1 MTDLRSKSRLWLG
14 DLGYLVETVERWNS
28 FTRRKAD
35 LWGFADLL
43 AIRRGEVLA
52 VQVTSKHNRASH
64 VSKIANSVKVER
76 VREADILIH
85 LHLWEK
91 VGNRWILT
99 VEDLS

>member
-1 MTDLRSKSRLWLG
+1 MTDLRSKSRLWLA
-14 DLGYLVETVERWNS
+14 DLGYLVETVEHWNA

-35 LWGFADLL
+35 LWGFCDLL
-43 AIRRGEVLA
+43 AISRAEIIA

-64 VSKIANSVKVER
+64 VRKIAENLKAER

-91 VGNRWILT
+91 VGNRWVLT